1 MVAGITLLINI
12 YNLGEKHM
20 STELR
25 GLKGKNVLITGAS
38 KGQGFSH
45 AKAFAEAGCNIA
57 AIDITERIP
66 DIYPLGTPE
75 MMAATVKAVEE
86 RGQRCIPLPCDIRDE
101 SQVKASVDK
110 ALELFGG
117 RIDVIVNNA
126 GVAALDP
133 IHKMRTSTMNA
144 VIDTIVKGSI
154 FVTKYAVDNMIA
166 RGSGNIINI
175 SSAVTGSGHAML
187 SHYVAAKHAI
197 LGLTTSWAMELS
209 EFNINVNA
217 ICPATVKP
225 GEGQGSGMVLG
236 LAPEA
241 GFSMDEAYEVFS
253 SGGNM
258 SGAKWRVEV
267 QHITDMV
274 LFLASDNAEMITGS
288 IFPVDCGQM
297 SR

>member
-1 MVAGITLLINI
+1 MGV
-12 YNLGEKHM
+12 
-20 STELR
+20 ELH
-25 GLKGKNVLITGAS
+25 GLEGKNVLITGAT

-57 AIDITERIP
+57 AIDITEPIP
-66 DIYPLGTPE
+66 DIYPLATPE

-101 SQVKASVDK
+101 VQVKASVEK
-110 ALELFGG
+110 
-117 RIDVIVNNA
+117 
-126 GVAALDP
+126 ALDP
-133 IHKMRTSTMNA
+133 IHKMRSSTMHA
-144 VIDTIVKGSI
+144 VIDTIIKGHI
-154 FVTKYAVDNMIA
+154 YVTKYAVDNMIG
-166 RGSGNIINI
+166 RGSGKIINI

-197 LGLTTSWAMELS
+197 NGLTTSWAMELS

-217 ICPATVKP
+217 VCPATIKP

-241 GFSMDEAYEVFS
+241 GVTPDEAFEMFS

-258 SGAKWRVEV
+258 PGDKWRAESH
-267 QHITDMV
+267 HITDMV
-274 LFLASDNAEMITGS
+274 LFLASDNADMITGA
-288 IFPVDCGQM
+288 IIPVDCGQM